1 MAYFFSWILSKLQKP
16 LTENLETHILEVA
29 MLFVVLF
36 YFEMASCSLGW
47 PQINYIAQTGLD
59 PPTPNPLNSTS

>member
-1 MAYFFSWILSKLQKP
+1 
-16 LTENLETHILEVA
+16 

-36 YFEMASCSLGW
+36 YFEMVSCRLGW

-59 PPTPNPLNSTS
+59 PPTPNPLNSTSQVLVLYIHHQCSVYKCLEI